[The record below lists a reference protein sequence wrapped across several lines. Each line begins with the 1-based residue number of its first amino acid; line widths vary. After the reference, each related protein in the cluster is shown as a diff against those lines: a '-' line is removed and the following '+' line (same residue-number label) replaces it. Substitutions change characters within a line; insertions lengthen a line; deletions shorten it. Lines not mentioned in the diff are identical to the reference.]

1 MTHEGSFDCE
11 LGPPP
16 KPPIVEAPKLKLNIL
31 PAHIRY
37 LYLGTNETLHVILS
51 ADLSYLQVEASLRIL
66 KRRKKAICWEMTN
79 ILVISPALCMHRIY
93 MVEDY
98 KFKE

>member
-1 MTHEGSFDCE
+1 MTQVGSLDCV
-11 LGPPP
+11 LGPLP
-16 KPPIVEAPKLKLNIL
+16 KPPIVKAPKLKLNIL
-31 PAHIRY
+31 PAHLRY
-37 LYLGTNETLHVILS
+37 VHFGTNETFHVILS
-51 ADLSYLQVEASLRIL
+51 ADLFGLLVEAALRIL